1 MTSRRDVLAGL
12 ACLGALGSA
21 ELLRP
26 RRHVVQ
32 MPEGENLSGIIPRT
46 FGAWHLGGDGDIV
59 QPRTEGS
66 LASRLYSD
74 ELARIYQHR
83 DDPARQI
90 MLAIAYGGQQSDA
103 LQLHRPE
110 ACYPAM
116 GFVIGER
123 RFTRLDVTGRPA
135 IPTVS
140 VAAHTGPRHEDI
152 VYWTRLG
159 QTFPRDNG
167 EQRSAR
173 LAAALRGEIPD
184 GVLVRA
190 SALRNDPSAPRF
202 AVVEEFLRDLARALP
217 NPAARVLL
225 G

>member
-12 ACLGALGSA
+12 VCLGALGSA
-21 ELLRP
+21 EALRP
-26 RRHVVQ
+26 RRHMVR
-32 MPEGENLSGIIPRT
+32 MPEGQNLSGIVPRA

-83 DDPARQI
+83 DDPSRQI
-90 MLAIAYGGQQSDA
+90 MLAIAYGGRQSDA

-123 RFTRLDVTGRPA
+123 RFTHLDIAGRPS

-159 QTFPRDNG
+159 QTFPRDNS

-190 SALRNDPSAPRF
+190 STLRYDPSAPRF
-202 AVVEEFLRDLARALP
+202 TVVEGFLRDLALALP
-217 NPAARVLL
+217 KPAAEVLL